1 MSNGDS
7 QATNDL
13 RYHPAKLLAL
23 KMIAEFK
30 MPRHILKELCRY
42 VQEGI
47 ITSSWLE
54 KQSSEVKRAKWCRPI
69 VYKHRSQHLIEGGF
83 EIALEQ
89 LDTEAEAQRH
99 RLRSLNG
106 ATIS

>member
-1 MSNGDS
+1 M
-7 QATNDL
+7 NDIT
-13 RYHPAKLLAL
+13 RHPAKLLAL

-30 MPRHILKELCRY
+30 MPRHILNELSRY

-47 ITSSWLE
+47 ITRSWVE

-69 VYKHRSQHLIEGGF
+69 VYKHRREHLIEGGF

-89 LDTEAEAQRH
+89 LESKAQVERIAE
-99 RLRSLNG
+99 
-106 ATIS
+106 TK